1 MIKLSVQFGK
11 LKVNASATTYFVLM
25 LLVILL

>member
-11 LKVNASATTYFVLM
+11 LKVNLSVPTEAILILF
-25 LLVILL
+25 VILL